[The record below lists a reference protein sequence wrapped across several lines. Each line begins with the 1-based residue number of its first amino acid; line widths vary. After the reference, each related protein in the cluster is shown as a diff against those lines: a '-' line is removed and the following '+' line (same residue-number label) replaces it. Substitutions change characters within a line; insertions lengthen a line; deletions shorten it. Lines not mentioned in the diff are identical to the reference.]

1 MKIAYLG
8 KIFTESIESNRYV
21 GKIMTYQA
29 GISHRA
35 ANLGNNGIPS
45 DDTYY
50 PVEWS
55 GSATINR
62 AVDLNTSHGTVT
74 YLQSKEHSSIWIR
87 LDDKIS
93 ISDG

>member
-1 MKIAYLG
+1 MEFK
-8 KIFTESIESNRYV
+8 SSWYV

-35 ANLGNNGIPS
+35 ANLDSNGIPS

-55 GSATINR
+55 NSATIQR
-62 AVDLNTSHGTVT
+62 AVDIHTSDGVVT
-74 YLQSKEHSSIWIR
+74 YLQSAEHSTIWIR
-87 LDDKIS
+87 LDDKMS
-93 ISDG
+93 ISGGKVPL